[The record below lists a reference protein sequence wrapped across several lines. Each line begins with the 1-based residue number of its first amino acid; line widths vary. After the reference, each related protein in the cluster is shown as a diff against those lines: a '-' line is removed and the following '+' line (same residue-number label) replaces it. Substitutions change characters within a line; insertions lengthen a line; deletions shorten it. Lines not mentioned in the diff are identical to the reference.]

1 MSKCAACDQRPA
13 PVFIAPREDF
23 YCNDCADEMIAE
35 AQALLGIS
43 PDQTF
48 SGSPTLGDNE
58 L

>member
-13 PVFIAPREDF
+13 PVYIDTREDF
-23 YCNDCADEMIAE
+23 YCNDCAAE
-35 AQALLGIS
+35 AFAEAEALLGIS